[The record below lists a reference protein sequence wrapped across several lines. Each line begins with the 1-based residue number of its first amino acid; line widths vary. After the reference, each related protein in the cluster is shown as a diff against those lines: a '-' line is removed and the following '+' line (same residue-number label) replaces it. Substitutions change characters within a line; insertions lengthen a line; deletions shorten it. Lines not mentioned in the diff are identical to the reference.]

1 MTDTRRIA
9 RDLDGTPILC
19 AVCGKPFTFEEW
31 DDHHENHEPFCNHE
45 ACDCNM
51 PTHADCCPCVFCDH
65 EEDIE
70 DDFADD
76 DEEEDYF

>member
-1 MTDTRRIA
+1 MIIA
-9 RDLDGTPILC
+9 KRLDGTPIPC
-19 AVCGKPFTFEEW
+19 SVCGKPFSAEEW
-31 DDHHENHEPFCNHE
+31 EDRHENHQPFCTGDC
-45 ACDCNM
+45 CDCDL

-76 DEEEDYF
+76 DEVDYF